1 VTATTAQPSRPLRIA
16 HEIRRRIRVHYPP
29 LYDPLLDAAYLQ
41 AVLENLSGVTAA
53 RVNARG
59 ACVIVEHDGDEVTRA
74 GILDTLRHLPS
85 DAYASADAE
94 GNGGIELTDVV
105 LKGALTA
112 ASLTLPVTV
121 AAPLSLLLATPT
133 LLKGMD
139 TLFDR
144 GLKVEVLD
152 ATAVGMSLARGDY
165 LTANTVVTLLALGEY
180 MQASSEH
187 RSTELLKSLL
197 RPKVEHVWLEK
208 EGQEIRQALDK
219 VVIGDIVICG
229 PGDIIPVD
237 GVAVAGEASV
247 NQSSITG
254 ESVSVHMEAGVE
266 ALSGSVVEEGR
277 IKIRAEQVGS
287 ETSMAR
293 ITRFL
298 ENSLRIKSESQT
310 RAAELADKS
319 VSVTLALGLAIFAL
333 TGDLR
338 RAAAVFT
345 VDYGCAIK
353 LANPIAV
360 KTAMYEAAHSGVLIK
375 GAQGV
380 DALAD
385 VDTLIFDKTGT
396 LTSGEL
402 NVTDVI
408 PTRGL
413 TEAELLGLAAGAEQ
427 HYAHPVAHAVVRAA
441 ENRGLTLPAMSNVDY
456 VVAHGV
462 SAYVE
467 GARVLVGSQHFL
479 QDDEGI
485 DCSAI
490 NQLADRLRHDGKNLL
505 YVSRSG
511 VLEGAIA
518 FRDDLRPEAAETLQ
532 GLKASGIR
540 RIIVLT
546 GDHRDTARAVIGPLA
561 EVDELHWEMRPED
574 KSRVVK
580 DLKEEGS
587 KVAFVGDGVNDAP
600 ALITAH
606 VGICMPTGS
615 DLAKEAAM
623 VLLLEDNLAALLTA
637 HQVARATRNVID
649 NCFRS
654 AVGFNS
660 VVMLLATLGFLSP
673 AVAALLH
680 NTSTVGIL
688 GYAAVG
694 KNANTPNDGLSPQG

>member
-1 VTATTAQPSRPLRIA
+1 VTDIAQQTRPLRIV

-29 LYDPLLDAAYLQ
+29 LHDPLLDAAYLQ
-41 AVLENLSGVTAA
+41 AVLENLSGVTAV
-53 RVNARG
+53 RVNVRG
-59 ACVIVEHDGDEVTRA
+59 ACIVIKHDGAETARA
-74 GILDTLRHLPS
+74 KILDTLRHLPAE
-85 DAYASADAE
+85 AYASADAD
-94 GNGGIELTDVV
+94 GNGGLELADVV

-133 LLKGMD
+133 LISGVD

-152 ATAVGMSLARGDY
+152 AAAVGMSLARGDY
-165 LTANTVVTLLALGEY
+165 FTANTVVTLLALGEHLE
-180 MQASSEH
+180 ASSEH

-197 RPKVEHVWLEK
+197 RPKVEHVWIEK
-208 EGQEIRQALDK
+208 EGQEVRQPLDK
-219 VVIGDIVICG
+219 VVMGDILICG

-247 NQSSITG
+247 NQSAITG
-254 ESVSVHMEAGVE
+254 ESVSVHLAAGVE

-277 IKIRAEQVGS
+277 IKIRAELVGS

-333 TGDLR
+333 TGDLS
-338 RAAAVFT
+338 RAAAVLT

-375 GAQGV
+375 GAQGL

-385 VDTLIFDKTGT
+385 IDTLIFDKTGT
-396 LTSGEL
+396 LTGGEL

-408 PTRGL
+408 SISGL
-413 TEAELLGLAAGAEQ
+413 GEDELLGLAAGAEQ

-485 DCSAI
+485 DCSAV
-490 NQLADRLRHDGKNLL
+490 NQLADELRHDGKNLL

-511 VLEGAIA
+511 VLEGVIA
-518 FRDDLRPEAAETLQ
+518 FRDDLRPEAAETLRR
-532 GLKASGIR
+532 LKESGIR

-546 GDHRDTARAVIGPLA
+546 GDHQDTAQAVIGPLA

-580 DLKEEGS
+580 DLKEEGF
-587 KVAFVGDGVNDAP
+587 KVAFVGDGINDAP
-600 ALITAH
+600 ALVTAH
-606 VGICMPTGS
+606 VGVCMPSGS

-623 VLLLEDNLAALLTA
+623 VLLLEDNLGALLTA
-637 HQVARATRNVID
+637 YQVARATRTVIE

-660 VVMLLATLGFLSP
+660 VVMLLATLGFLPP
-673 AVAALLH
+673 AASALLH
-680 NTSTVGIL
+680 NLSTVGIL

-694 KNANTPNDGLSPQG
+694 NNATAPKD